1 MMLWMLL
8 DGALPNP
15 MPRFCLAF
23 AQKENQAGWDRQGTS
38 RPQGADG
45 EMLLSDEPS
54 CSGACPMNS
63 PATASFHLISPTVI
77 SQE

>member
-15 MPRFCLAF
+15 MPRFCLVF
-23 AQKENQAGWDRQGTS
+23 AHKENQAGWDRQGTS

-54 CSGACPMNS
+54 LP
-63 PATASFHLISPTVI
+63 H
-77 SQE
+77 E